1 MQADTEKNSN
11 REEQGRSALTGEQ
24 RQALATAKRPI
35 NIANGFRVFFAV
47 SSLLVLII
55 IYLVSKFGADAT
67 WFPKVNQLLFEVL
80 TWDILFMV
88 ISTIVKIVFV
98 AKYNKIVKK
107 L

>member
-1 MQADTEKNSN
+1 MQTDSERINN
-11 REEQGRSALTGEQ
+11 QEEQGKSALTDEQ

-47 SSLLVLII
+47 SSLFMLII
-55 IYLVSKFGADAT
+55 IYLVSKFGTDAT
-67 WFPKVNQLLFEVL
+67 WFPKINQLLFEIL

-98 AKYNKIVKK
+98 AKYNKVVKK